1 MRVRFVERELFIE
14 DIRHELQ
21 FPIDDAFEQGGLVVV
36 LFDPDS
42 PADSYRPFHNL
53 VAVDSD
59 GRVRWEAE
67 LPTSN
72 PGDRYYKISSHE
84 PLVAYSTQSYDCVI
98 DISTGRIVSKE
109 FTK

>member
-1 MRVRFVERELFIE
+1 MRVTFLERELFIE
-14 DIRHELQ
+14 GIRYEMQ
-21 FPIDDAFEQGGLVVV
+21 FPIDDAFEQGGSVVV

-42 PADSYRPFHNL
+42 PVESYRPFHNL
-53 VAVDSD
+53 VSVDSE

-72 PGDRYYKISSHE
+72 PGDRYYKISSRE
-84 PLVAYSTQSYDCVI
+84 PLIAYSTQSYDCVI
-98 DISTGRIVSKE
+98 DPSTGRILSKE

>member
-1 MRVRFVERELFIE
+1 MKIRFVERELFI
-14 DIRHELQ
+14 DGIRHELR
-21 FPIDDAFEQGGLVVV
+21 FPIVDAFEHDGMVVV

-42 PADSYRPFHNL
+42 PADSFRPFHNL

-59 GRVRWEAE
+59 ARLKWEAE

-72 PGDRYYKISSHE
+72 PGDRYYRISSRE
-84 PLVAYSTQSYDCVI
+84 PLLVYSAQSYDCVI
-98 DISTGRIVSKE
+98 DISTGRIVRKE